1 VGIELERV
9 EAPTDDAR
17 ALIGELDAE
26 LAGPYSAEQRHG
38 LSVEK
43 VFRPG
48 IAFFVARV
56 DGAAVGCG
64 GVSFEEEGLAEL
76 KRMYVR
82 PAFRGRGVARALVG
96 RLEDEA
102 RARGVSRVTLE
113 TGDAQVDAM
122 RLYERAGYA
131 RCGAFGAYARMEP
144 GAVVRSVFF
153 EKWVG

>member
-1 VGIELERV
+1 MTPDIELI
-9 EAPTDDAR
+9 ALPTDEAR

-43 VFRPG
+43 VFRAG
-48 IAFFVARV
+48 IVFFVARV
-56 DGAAVGCG
+56 DGVAAGCG
-64 GVSFEEEGLAEL
+64 GVSFEEAGLAEL

-82 PAFRGRGVARALVG
+82 PAYRGRGVARALIA

-102 RARGVSRVTLE
+102 RARDVARVTLE
-113 TGDAQVDAM
+113 TGDAQVAAM

-131 RCGAFGAYARMEP
+131 RCGAFGAYARMEA

-153 EKWVG
+153 EKWVR